1 MLQPGSPAI
10 LGWGAFSIFAVLAG
24 LVLLTG
30 ADHAAAGC
38 TGPEVQRCDYV
49 ETAKAALGDRSHF
62 QPDLGFEIVDAGSSV
77 RVQQVLP
84 QGSSALFEGPA
95 VVIDKKSCRACGV
108 SVRYSTG
115 GVKEVS
121 ARRIPASGV

>member
-30 ADHAAAGC
+30 ADHAAPGC

-62 QPDLGFEIVDAGSSV
+62 RPDLGFEVVDAGSSV

-95 VVIDKKSCRACGV
+95 VLIDKKSCRACSV
-108 SVRYSTG
+108 SVRGSTG
-115 GVKEVS
+115 GMTEAS